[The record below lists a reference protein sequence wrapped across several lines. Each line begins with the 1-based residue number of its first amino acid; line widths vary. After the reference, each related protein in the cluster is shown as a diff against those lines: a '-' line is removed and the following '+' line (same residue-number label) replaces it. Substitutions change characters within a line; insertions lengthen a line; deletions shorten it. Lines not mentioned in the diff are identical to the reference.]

1 MRPVFRGRNKYL
13 IIALAAILIAAA
25 GFYYYRF
32 YQRAAKPDAITQ
44 IEEFRKSQNIPK
56 VNVAAPIYEALMLV
70 ESVNEK
76 NQEIIAAMPV
86 SSGHWNEYK
95 IKINPATVFQ
105 DGLILTDIKTNDTI
119 AVKTNDIISRA
130 VTGDVQLLAPV
141 SLALLKGAGAAFW
154 GR

>member
-1 MRPVFRGRNKYL
+1 MPRGGRIIIMSPVFRGRNKYL

-76 NQEIIAAMPV
+76 TRKLSPRCPFRPV
-86 SSGHWNEYK
+86 IGMNTRSK
-95 IKINPATVFQ
+95 
-105 DGLILTDIKTNDTI
+105 
-119 AVKTNDIISRA
+119 
-130 VTGDVQLLAPV
+130 
-141 SLALLKGAGAAFW
+141 
-154 GR
+154 